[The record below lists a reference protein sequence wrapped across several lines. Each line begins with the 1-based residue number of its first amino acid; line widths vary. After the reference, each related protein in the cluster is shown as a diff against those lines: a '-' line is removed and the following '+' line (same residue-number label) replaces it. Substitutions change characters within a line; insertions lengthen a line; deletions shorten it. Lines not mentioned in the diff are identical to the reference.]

1 MNSSKQVLCLHIIFS
16 LLHLAHNDFIGIIAS
31 SILTF
36 LHFIL
41 VSIVEIIYYFQ
52 GIQEQFH
59 IGHCGWNVSLLH
71 PTCKDFI
78 GIIPSSIL
86 PFFYFILVS
95 ITEIIFHFH
104 GSHEQFHIGYCV
116 WDVSLLHLAWK
127 DFIGIIPSSIPAFLH
142 FILMSIA
149 EIIFYFQGI
158 HEQFHIGYCVW
169 NVSLLHPAH
178 KDFIGIIPSSIPA
191 FLHFIL
197 VSVAEI
203 FYFYGIHEQFQIG
216 SCVWNVCLLHPTRKV
231 FILHYSLPHSGFFG
245 FYTGFLFS
253 FSW

>member
-78 GIIPSSIL
+78 GIIPSSIPAFL
-86 PFFYFILVS
+86 YFILVS

-104 GSHEQFHIGYCV
+104 GSHDQFHIGYFV
-116 WDVSLLHLAWK
+116 WKVSLLHLARK
-127 DFIGIIPSSIPAFLH
+127 DLIGIIPSSIQAFLH
-142 FILMSIA
+142 FILTPLQKLFF
-149 EIIFYFQGI
+149 IFKVFM
-158 HEQFHIGYCVW
+158 
-169 NVSLLHPAH
+169 NSST
-178 KDFIGIIPSSIPA
+178 KDIVFGMYPSSTRLI
-191 FLHFIL
+191 
-197 VSVAEI
+197 EI
-203 FYFYGIHEQFQIG
+203 
-216 SCVWNVCLLHPTRKV
+216 S
-231 FILHYSLPHSGFFG
+231 
-245 FYTGFLFS
+245 
-253 FSW
+253 